1 MVDDFFDRGEIIP
14 DQFGQRWSIDIDWY
28 SLNKRSLFTLVQ
40 ESLCPK
46 CRKRFKAERGE
57 VAASDLFATIKD
69 CCSQKEGFIT
79 GELPILESIFRIF
92 LANGNQPLELNELRQ
107 QLGKWRG
114 GDYYQTSVVVLSRLL
129 HSDRYYGFRQV
140 PD

>member
-1 MVDDFFDRGEIIP
+1 MDRGDIVPE
-14 DQFGQRWSIDIDWY
+14 QFTQRWSIDLDWY
-28 SLNKRSLFTLVQ
+28 LLNKRSLFTLVQ
-40 ESLCPK
+40 ECLCPR
-46 CRKRFKAERGE
+46 CRKRLKVERGE
-57 VAASDLFATIKD
+57 VEASDLLATTKG

-92 LANGNQPLELNELRQ
+92 LANGNQPLQLDELRQ

-114 GDYYQTSVVVLSRLL
+114 GDTSRTSVEVLSRLL